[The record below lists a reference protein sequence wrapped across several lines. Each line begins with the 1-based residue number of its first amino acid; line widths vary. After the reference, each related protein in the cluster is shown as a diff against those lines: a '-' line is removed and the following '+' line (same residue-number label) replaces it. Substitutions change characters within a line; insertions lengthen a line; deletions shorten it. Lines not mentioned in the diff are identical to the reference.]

1 MPKSMSR
8 TAALAHC
15 LLLTAGL
22 QAQTLSSDVG
32 PTICKGTTVVMT
44 TDGFH
49 EWEVST
55 DGGSNWTSLGR
66 SNEPYRYASSSI
78 GNGYKYRVKSE
89 VYDDFGPPSFNYSGA
104 LTFEVNGERAGM
116 NTITDPSRGSI
127 SFNGTDQAFLMSPGI
142 SVGTSAFTF
151 EAWFR
156 MDEAPWDNGM
166 FVLMGAGNNFKAVSV
181 LVADPNTIRFDSKG
195 YGKFDFTVP
204 KMSVNTWYHLVMVRD
219 ASRSL
224 AVFLNG
230 TRSSTGVITNTSD
243 MTNNTGLIRY
253 IGRFDGGHHFKGRI
267 SNLRM
272 VAGSALYDPSQSTLT
287 VPTSPLSS
295 VTNTKVLLLAN
306 SDATKATDASGTQTL
321 TASGSSPGW
330 SANSPFRETITSSR
344 TLSNSVSGGSWSSSN
359 TAVAT
364 VNASTGVVTPVAN
377 GNADITY
384 SITTGGC
391 TSSDVTPL
399 AVSLPCVTNS
409 WTGGT
414 GNWNLSS
421 NWSCGTV
428 PDGSTDITV
437 ASGTPTIDL
446 DVTIP
451 SGKTLTLS
459 GSASL
464 TVAAGRTLTIA
475 GTADF
480 GGRPVTLQSNA
491 GGDAAIA
498 PVTGTLSNASQVTVE
513 RYIASDRRAW
523 RLLTIPLS
531 GSRTLRDQWAG
542 TGANAN
548 APTGEAAGSGTLLT
562 GHQLANGTA
571 AAAAGFDWYTGLTAS
586 STSSIRFYTHSGSA
600 GSFSSASN
608 TPDVTTAPAR
618 QGYMVFV
625 RGDRTVTT
633 GSGTT
638 TLKPSGTL
646 LTGTRN
652 VSISQAY
659 EVVGNPYAA
668 TLDADQVYL
677 NSGNSS
683 VIQRNFWV
691 WDATLGTAGGFRAI
705 SHGGSSYAMT
715 GGGGTASDFLKVRSG
730 NAFFVQKNGSG
741 GTLSIEENDKV
752 DGSTAPVV
760 LGPAEAAEALGIL
773 SVRLLDA
780 RGLTLDGAAL
790 RLGTSYLASPLEP
803 FDMPKLN
810 NFTENL
816 SLVRHG
822 RYLAIESRPWPA
834 TGDTAFLAAWNLPAG
849 DHRLSIHAE
858 NIPHTTLSARLL
870 DAFTGR
876 STPLDLGGEHTE
888 IPFQTT
894 SDTASRSLARFT
906 IVFQGTA
913 RVAGTAPANGEPAVR
928 IVPNPS
934 TGRRIGLQLTNLPAG
949 DYHITIRSADGA
961 TIAHRKVG
969 VSTQAPLTQVI
980 LDDATPLAPGP
991 YLITLDDG
999 KGFRRTLKGWHRN

>member
-8 TAALAHC
+8 TVALAHC

-22 QAQTLSSDVG
+22 QAQTISSDVG
-32 PTICKGTTVVMT
+32 TTICKGTTVVMT
-44 TDGFH
+44 A
-49 EWEVST
+49 ST
-55 DGGSNWTSLGR
+55 QGVWQFRTSTGGSWTDLGS
-66 SNEPYRYASSSI
+66 SNIYTTAGI
-78 GNGYKYRVKSE
+78 GNGYEYRLRVSR
-89 VYDDFGPPSFNYSGA
+89 YDDNDNEIISYSDTLSF
-104 LTFEVNGERAGM
+104 TVNGEQAGI

-127 SFNGTDQAFLMSPGI
+127 SLSGSHAFSMSPGI
-142 SVGTSAFTF
+142 AVNAAAYTF
-151 EAWFR
+151 DVWFR
-156 MDEAPWDNGM
+156 LNLVPGLKTDAAMYS
-166 FVLMGAGNNFKAVSV
+166 LIGAGTGVTHALSV
-181 LVADPNTIRFDSKG
+181 IIANANTVRLQCSG
-195 YGKFDFTVP
+195 HGSVDFTVP
-204 KMSVNTWYHLVMVRD
+204 KLSTNTWYHLAVVRN
-219 ASRSL
+219 AIGEVS
-224 AVFLNG
+224 VFLNG
-230 TRSSTGVITNTSD
+230 TRSSSGKMPSSNGITNETQLNKPIQYVGRNRD
-243 MTNNTGLIRY
+243 GL
-253 IGRFDGGHHFKGRI
+253 RFNGQI

-272 VAGSALYDPSQSTLT
+272 VTGSALYDPSQSSIS
-287 VPTSPLSS
+287 VPTTPLTS
-295 VTNTKVLLLAN
+295 VSNTSILLLAN
-306 SDATKATDASGTQTL
+306 SSGTIATDESGTQTV
-321 TASGSSPGW
+321 TTDPSSSSPGF

-344 TLSNSVSGGSWSSSN
+344 TLSNSVAGGSWSSSN

-414 GNWNLSS
+414 GNWNVAG

-513 RYIASDRRAW
+513 RYIASDKRAW

-548 APTGEAAGSGTLLT
+548 APTGEAAGSGTLLP

-760 LGPAEAAEALGIL
+760 LGPAEAAEAPGIL

-790 RLGTSYLASPLEP
+790 RLGTSY
-803 FDMPKLN
+803 
-810 NFTENL
+810 L

-934 TGRRIGLQLTNLPAG
+934 SGRRLGLQLTNLPAG